1 MTDQEKMQKLFE
13 AALRA
18 PAAPDALKQKQAVVP
33 QQAPAPVAA
42 PEVVAAMPSPAVP
55 VVNAGLDEESA
66 AELGALLDERH
77 QRMERQ
83 RRRNKLVTVVVF
95 LALTGGGYGWFIQS
109 PQRVQAFHEAMDD
122 IRSVGDFASIV
133 AKYNKSLEKIKVH
146 STQIDSATA
155 SMGIDPTKDDGKDPY
170 FEKET
175 KGMMIGEGK
184 TVGERN
190 RLLKEKFGA
199 EEKNGGKL
207 GIPAPVPAA
216 DAPPPPNP

>member
-1 MTDQEKMQKLFE
+1 MEKLFE

-18 PAAPDALKQKQAVVP
+18 PTEPDALKPKRAVVP
-33 QQAPAPVAA
+33 QEASAPVAA
-42 PEVVAAMPSPAVP
+42 HEVVAAIPDPAVP
-55 VVNAGLDEESA
+55 VVNAGLDEESV
-66 AELGALLDERH
+66 AELGALLDERQ

-109 PQRVQAFHEAMDD
+109 PQRVQAFHEAMND

-146 STQIDSATA
+146 SAQTDNATA
-155 SMGIDPTKDDGKDPY
+155 SMGIDPTKDNSEDAY
-170 FEKET
+170 LEKET
-175 KGMMIGEGK
+175 KEMMIGEGK

-190 RLLKEKFGA
+190 RVLREKFGA
-199 EEKNGGKL
+199 AGKNGGKL

-216 DAPPPPNP
+216 GAPPPPNP

>member
-1 MTDQEKMQKLFE
+1 MTDQEKMEKLFE

-18 PAAPDALKQKQAVVP
+18 PTEPDALKPKRAVVP
-33 QQAPAPVAA
+33 QEAPAPVAA
-42 PEVVAAMPSPAVP
+42 PEVVAAIADPAVP
-55 VVNAGLDEESA
+55 VVNAGLDEETA
-66 AELGALLDERH
+66 AELGALLDERQ

-109 PQRVQAFHEAMDD
+109 PQRVQAFHEAMND

-146 STQIDSATA
+146 SAQIDSATA
-155 SMGIDPTKDDGKDPY
+155 SRGIDPTKDNSEDAY

-175 KGMMIGEGK
+175 KEMMIGEGK

-190 RLLKEKFGA
+190 RVLREKFGA
-199 EEKNGGKL
+199 AGKNGGKL
-207 GIPAPVPAA
+207 GISAPVPAA
-216 DAPPPPNP
+216 GAPPPPNP